1 VRITFLGPPGSGK
14 GTQAEKLSAEL
25 DIPHIA
31 TGDILRDSIRKNT
44 AIGRKV
50 KSYVESG
57 GLVPDEVVLE
67 LVLGEA
73 MKMKSFVLDGF
84 PRTLVQAERL
94 DEIAPIELS
103 VFFEVSE
110 TTVVARLT
118 GRRICP
124 RCSRVYNLSGDRSV
138 VKESCD
144 VCGVSLII
152 REDDHERIVRRR
164 IQIYRKE
171 TLPLREYYMKKGVLK
186 HLNAEG
192 DPDTVYER
200 LKDALLEDD
209 SPEI

>member
-31 TGDILRDSIRKNT
+31 TGHILRDSIRRNT

-73 MKMKSFVLDGF
+73 MKMRSFVLDGF

-94 DEIAPIELS
+94 DEIAPIEIS

-110 TTVVARLT
+110 ATVVARLT

-124 RCSRVYNLSGDRSV
+124 RCDKVYNLSGDRSV
-138 VKESCD
+138 AKERCD
-144 VCGVSLII
+144 VCGVGLII
-152 REDDHERIVRRR
+152 REDDQERIVKRR
-164 IQIYRKE
+164 IQIYRRE
-171 TLPLREYYMKKGVLK
+171 TFPLREYYMKKGVLK

-200 LKDALLEDD
+200 LKRALLEDD